1 MKYTL
6 RAGRLSEKDSGHTLA
21 RLRGTIP
28 GQSRQVS
35 GEDGGLLLRTEVR
48 LLESSGLRP
57 CDVRLREYVMLT
69 VDGETLAIARPGYS
83 EHDDPD
89 VCGWPANHMPRV
101 DHAALYFGGRG
112 HMLVMR
118 SAMRYELLS
127 QGGALEVSID
137 HRGLAGGWDIEADD
151 GISAAFLLGL
161 FSFCRYMERENGSVC
176 V

>member
-6 RAGRLSEKDSGHTLA
+6 RAGQLSEKDSGHTLA

-69 VDGETLAIARPGYS
+69 VDGETRLFRARRPG
-83 EHDDPD
+83 
-89 VCGWPANHMPRV
+89 R
-101 DHAALYFGGRG
+101 LR
-112 HMLVMR
+112 
-118 SAMRYELLS
+118 
-127 QGGALEVSID
+127 
-137 HRGLAGGWDIEADD
+137 LAGQPHAEGRSRGAVFRRPRTYAGDAQRHALCAPVPST
-151 GISAAFLLGL
+151 G
-161 FSFCRYMERENGSVC
+161 RT
-176 V
+176 

>member
-6 RAGRLSEKDSGHTLA
+6 RAGQLSEKDSGHTLA

-35 GEDGGLLLRTEVR
+35 GEDGGLLLRTQVR

-57 CDVRLREYVMLT
+57 CDVRLREYVM
-69 VDGETLAIARPGYS
+69 
-83 EHDDPD
+83 
-89 VCGWPANHMPRV
+89 
-101 DHAALYFGGRG
+101 
-112 HMLVMR
+112 
-118 SAMRYELLS
+118 LS

>member
-6 RAGRLSEKDSGHTLA
+6 RAGQLSEKDSGHTLA

-35 GEDGGLLLRTEVR
+35 GEDGGLLLRTQVR

-57 CDVRLREYVMLT
+57 CDVRLRE
-69 VDGETLAIARPGYS
+69 PGYS

-161 FSFCRYMERENGSVC
+161 FSFCRYMERGNGSVC

>member
-6 RAGRLSEKDSGHTLA
+6 RAGQLSEKDSGHTLA
-21 RLRGTIP
+21 RLRGAIP

-35 GEDGGLLLRTEVR
+35 GEDGGLLLRTQVR

-57 CDVRLREYVMLT
+57 CDVRLRE
-69 VDGETLAIARPGYS
+69 PGYS

-118 SAMRYELLS
+118 SAMRYVLRRHLLGEHRP
-127 QGGALEVSID
+127 GGLRHDREAPAGADRRQRAESHLQPPLP
-137 HRGLAGGWDIEADD
+137 RGLCPRPEGHK
-151 GISAAFLLGL
+151 S
-161 FSFCRYMERENGSVC
+161 
-176 V
+176 

>member
-6 RAGRLSEKDSGHTLA
+6 RAGQLSEKDSGHTLA

-69 VDGETLAIARPGYS
+69 VDGEGRSRGAVFRRPRTYAGDAQR
-83 EHDDPD
+83 HAP
-89 VCGWPANHMPRV
+89 CAPAPST
-101 DHAALYFGGRG
+101 GRT
-112 HMLVMR
+112 
-118 SAMRYELLS
+118 
-127 QGGALEVSID
+127 
-137 HRGLAGGWDIEADD
+137 
-151 GISAAFLLGL
+151 
-161 FSFCRYMERENGSVC
+161 
-176 V
+176 

>member
-6 RAGRLSEKDSGHTLA
+6 RAGQLSEKDSGHTLA

-57 CDVRLREYVMLT
+57 CDVRLREYVMFT
-69 VDGETLAIARPGYS
+69 VDGETLTIARPGYS

-118 SAMRYELLS
+118 SAMRHVLRCHLLGEHRP
-127 QGGALEVSID
+127 GGLRHDREASARADRRQRAEPHLQPPLP
-137 HRGLAGGWDIEADD
+137 RGLCPRPEGHK
-151 GISAAFLLGL
+151 S
-161 FSFCRYMERENGSVC
+161 
-176 V
+176 